1 MKDLHQKQSVQRLTA
16 AIIAFF
22 VLAGLSALVVYI
34 VDPTVYANVLMI
46 QSTTVGRYPLPATLF
61 LMALLIFITVLIVG
75 VLRHWRWLFWLLL
88 LANSFSI
95 LEVPAT
101 ILQLNGVITN
111 PYPTWYSLYRM
122 SIAVIQVGIAI
133 WMIRIYYQ
141 YGVWGMG
148 KKKHEV
154 FQRQPP
160 DTRGIHSSR
169 LRH

>member
-1 MKDLHQKQSVQRLTA
+1 MNDLHQKLTVQRLSA
-16 AIIAFF
+16 VIIAFF
-22 VLAGLSALVVYI
+22 VLAALSALVVYV
-34 VDPTVYANVLMI
+34 VDPTIYTKVLMLE
-46 QSTTVGRYPLPATLF
+46 STTADRYPLPGTLF

-101 ILQLNGVITN
+101 ILQLNGVIPN
-111 PYPTWYSLYRM
+111 PYPAWYSLYRM
-122 SIAVIQVGIAI
+122 GIAVIQVGIAI

-148 KKKHEV
+148 RKKHEA
-154 FQRQPP
+154 QRSNS
-160 DTRGIHSSR
+160 GM
-169 LRH
+169 

>member
-1 MKDLHQKQSVQRLTA
+1 LH
-16 AIIAFF
+16 
-22 VLAGLSALVVYI
+22 
-34 VDPTVYANVLMI
+34 
-46 QSTTVGRYPLPATLF
+46 
-61 LMALLIFITVLIVG
+61 
-75 VLRHWRWLFWLLL
+75 HWRWLFWLLL

-101 ILQLNGVITN
+101 ILQLTGVIAD
-111 PYPTWYSLYRM
+111 PYPVCYSLYRM

-133 WMIRIYYQ
+133 WMVRIYIR

-148 KKKHEV
+148 KKKV
-154 FQRQPP
+154 DMFQRQDPDP

>member
-1 MKDLHQKQSVQRLTA
+1 MKDLHQKLRVQRLSA
-16 AIIAFF
+16 VIIAFF
-22 VLAGLSALVVYI
+22 VLAVLSALVVYI
-34 VDPTVYANVLMI
+34 ADPTIYTKVLMLE
-46 QSTTVGRYPLPATLF
+46 STTVDRYPLPATLF
-61 LMALLIFITVLIVG
+61 LIALLILITVLIVG

-101 ILQLNGVITN
+101 ILQLNGVIPN

-122 SIAVIQVGIAI
+122 SVAVIQVGIAI

-148 KKKHEV
+148 RKKHEAL
-154 FQRQPP
+154 PSNS
-160 DTRGIHSSR
+160 GM
-169 LRH
+169 

>member
-1 MKDLHQKQSVQRLTA
+1 MNDLHQKLTVQRLSA
-16 AIIAFF
+16 VIIAFF
-22 VLAGLSALVVYI
+22 VLAAVSVLVVYFA
-34 VDPTVYANVLMI
+34 DPTIYTKVLMLE
-46 QSTTVGRYPLPATLF
+46 STTADRYPLPATLF

-101 ILQLNGVITN
+101 ILQLNGVIPN
-111 PYPTWYSLYRM
+111 PFPTWYSLYRM

-133 WMIRIYYQ
+133 WMIRILYK

-148 KKKHEV
+148 KKKQKQ
-154 FQRQPP
+154 F
-160 DTRGIHSSR
+160 SSR
-169 LRH
+169 I